1 MAAEELIAEALP
13 SDGESPIR
21 LELIPDHVRLRLAEV
36 ALDGYLAY
44 ERYLKKHPDEAR
56 RFDERV
62 AEVRRRYAHK

>member
-1 MAAEELIAEALP
+1 MASEETITETLP
-13 SDGESPIR
+13 SDSESPIR

-44 ERYLKKHPDEAR
+44 ERYLKKHPEEAR

>member
-1 MAAEELIAEALP
+1 MASEELNIETLP
-13 SDGESPIR
+13 SDSESPIR

-44 ERYLKKHPDEAR
+44 ERYLKKHPEEAR

>member
-1 MAAEELIAEALP
+1 MASEEMITETLP
-13 SDGESPIR
+13 SDGESPIQ

-44 ERYLKKHPDEAR
+44 ERYLKKHPEEAR

>member
-1 MAAEELIAEALP
+1 MASEETITETLP
-13 SDGESPIR
+13 SDSESPIR
-21 LELIPDHVRLRLAEV
+21 LELIPNHVRLRLAEV

-44 ERYLKKHPDEAR
+44 ERYLKKHPEEAR